1 MQSKIIP
8 NRKIFS
14 REYLLNFVPGS
25 TQICV
30 ETWVNSLKT
39 PKTFLMSPL
48 SFRNPKIRLR
58 KGSVPTVLGCYVYI
72 VSARM

>member
-8 NRKIFS
+8 NRKIFP

-39 PKTFLMSPL
+39 PKTFLMSHL
-48 SFRNPKIRLR
+48 SFKKRGLNLKKVTSRIG
-58 KGSVPTVLGCYVYI
+58 KKNNNE
-72 VSARM
+72 

>member
-8 NRKIFS
+8 KRKIFL
-14 REYLLNFVPGS
+14 RKYLLNFVPGS

-48 SFRNPKIRLR
+48 SFKKRGLNFKKNDEPSRQKEQQ
-58 KGSVPTVLGCYVYI
+58 
-72 VSARM
+72 

>member
-8 NRKIFS
+8 KRKIFP
-14 REYLLNFVPGS
+14 RKYLLNFVPGS

-39 PKTFLMSPL
+39 PKTFFDFMPRFILVSA
-48 SFRNPKIRLR
+48 IY
-58 KGSVPTVLGCYVYI
+58 TVLI
-72 VSARM
+72 VPCSTTLHGKYTRM